1 MGLVAREIKQEYRF
15 SLKIG
20 NGGLIHLQWPL
31 NPSVRSMNEA
41 SLSIQRTGLGEFP
54 VGKHLETWGNG
65 ELRQSMGAPCPFS
78 EPYRMHLFFFPG
90 CF

>member
-54 VGKHLETWGNG
+54 VDKHLETWGEWG
-65 ELRQSMGAPCPFS
+65 AQREYGSSMPF
-78 EPYRMHLFFFPG
+78 F
-90 CF
+90 